1 MKFARD
7 FRDALASQGFP
18 EHWVD
23 QAIPYGRLK
32 KCLKKVQRELQELGL
47 DPETLRV
54 LIDPASDSPLALQ
67 YQLETSSGTNL
78 VRPKLTVDVHLQDGI
93 VVDASLTPASRRFLE
108 KLASDIAAEKLGKPQ
123 VSRRKS
129 SQLPDPESE
138 PDDEP
143 EAAHRRVDDTVTTDA
158 PPGTNCETIEVP
170 LTFDGEFFDLLQNDV
185 VNLDALQEQEQQKM
199 LQEVEDIGKEVAVV
213 AKPSRFSK
221 NDLARWRDIFELYL
235 DAEIFFATHEQ
246 DHGARSSGRALKQLQ
261 LFQGE
266 VEKRKLNAKFKLR
279 ESQVAFDRFL
289 KLNVS
294 LLKNLQFQELNRL
307 AVSKILKKFDKRTA
321 LGISKAFPVAV
332 PSDKLLAGSVAKD
345 VCAQMSQQLVNVVPQ
360 LNDYLCPVCFAVA
373 YRPVKLDCQH
383 IFCLRCIV
391 KMQRRKEKHCPLCRS
406 DVVMTA
412 SADNLDIELAKY
424 LRKYFSKEAKEK
436 QKADDLERGIEDYG
450 PDYRNND
457 CTIM

>member
-1 MKFARD
+1 M
-7 FRDALASQGFP
+7 
-18 EHWVD
+18 
-23 QAIPYGRLK
+23 
-32 KCLKKVQRELQELGL
+32 
-47 DPETLRV
+47 
-54 LIDPASDSPLALQ
+54 
-67 YQLETSSGTNL
+67 
-78 VRPKLTVDVHLQDGI
+78 
-93 VVDASLTPASRRFLE
+93 E

-138 PDDEP
+138 PDDDP
-143 EAAHRRVDDTVTTDA
+143 EAAQRHVDDNVTTDA

-185 VNLDALQEQEQQKM
+185 VNLDALQEREQQKM
-199 LQEVEDIGKEVAVV
+199 LQEVGDIGKEVAVV

-307 AVSKILKKFDKRTA
+307 AVSKILKSKRPVVSQVSRLWSSQILTM
-321 LGISKAFPVAV
+321 LQNLISARRWEYPRH
-332 PSDKLLAGSVAKD
+332 SL
-345 VCAQMSQQLVNVVPQ
+345 SQ
-360 LNDYLCPVCFAVA
+360 
-373 YRPVKLDCQH
+373 YRPKNCWLAAL
-383 IFCLRCIV
+383 LRMFVPRCHSSLSMSCHSSTTIYALSALRSPIV
-391 KMQRRKEKHCPLCRS
+391 QSNSIVNISFVFAASSRCNGGRKN
-406 DVVMTA
+406 TA
-412 SADNLDIELAKY
+412 PCAGRMS
-424 LRKYFSKEAKEK
+424 
-436 QKADDLERGIEDYG
+436 
-450 PDYRNND
+450 
-457 CTIM
+457 

>member
-18 EHWVD
+18 EHWVH

-32 KCLKKVQRELQELGL
+32 KCLKKVQRELQDLGL
-47 DPETLRV
+47 DPETLRS
-54 LIDPASDSPLALQ
+54 LLDPDSESPLALQ
-67 YQLETSSGTNL
+67 YQLKTSSSSNI
-78 VRPKLTVDVHLQDGI
+78 VRPKLTVDVHLQDGV

-108 KLASDIAAEKLGKPQ
+108 KLASDVATQKLLPHGA
-123 VSRRKS
+123 SGRKG
-129 SQLPDPESE
+129 SQPSEPESE
-138 PDDEP
+138 PGDDATAE
-143 EAAHRRVDDTVTTDA
+143 HRHSGDTIMTNSA
-158 PPGTNCETIEVP
+158 PGAKHETIEVP

-185 VNLDALQEQEQQKM
+185 VNLDALQDQEQNKM
-199 LQEVEDIGKEVAVV
+199 LNEVEELGKEVAVV

-221 NDLARWRDIFELYL
+221 NDLARWREIFELYL

-246 DHGARSSGRALKQLQ
+246 DHGARSSSRALKQLQ

-266 VEKRKLNAKFKLR
+266 IEKRRLNQKFKLR

-289 KLNVS
+289 QLNAS

-321 LGISKAFPVAV
+321 LGISKTFPVAV
-332 PSDKLLAGSVAKD
+332 PSEKLLAGSVAKD
-345 VCAQMSQQLVNVVPQ
+345 VCAQMSEQLVKIVPQ
-360 LNDYLCPVCFAVA
+360 LNDYLCPVCFSVA

-383 IFCLRCIV
+383 IFCLRCVV
-391 KMQRRKEKHCPLCRS
+391 KMQRRKENHCPLCRS

-412 SADNLDIELAKY
+412 SADNLDYELAKY
-424 LRKYFSKEAKEK
+424 LRKYFAKEAKEK

-450 PDYRNND
+450 PDYRHND